1 MTKKKQKISPI
12 ELSQED
18 INRLEQ
24 QKKDIEYLKKIL
36 YNGLRIPK
44 EFFDDNNDTN

>member
-18 INRLEQ
+18 IDRLEQ
-24 QKKDIEYLKKIL
+24 QKKDIEYLKEIIIKTSM
-36 YNGLRIPK
+36 IPK
-44 EFFDDNNDTN
+44 EFFDDNNDTK